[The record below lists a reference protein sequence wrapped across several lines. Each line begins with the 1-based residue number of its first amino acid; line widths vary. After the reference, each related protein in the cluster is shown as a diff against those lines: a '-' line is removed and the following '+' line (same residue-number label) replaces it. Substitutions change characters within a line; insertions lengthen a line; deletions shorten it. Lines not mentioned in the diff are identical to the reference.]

1 MKKKLIKVLVIM
13 LIVASVFLIYQ
24 IFRNDKINYV
34 CIGDSLAAGKNPYG
48 EIGYGYSDFLADQLK
63 DEKKLSTYTKKHAI
77 NTATSKDM
85 LENIKNSSQ
94 LKRDLRESD
103 LVTISIGIYDFSEN
117 LKRDSIDVNRLL
129 ELKSI
134 VKIVMPNIEEF
145 IKETRKYAKKD
156 IIIVGYYNPI
166 PFLFNTSG
174 SDLDQLFGY
183 IDDEYRRISE
193 KYNVKYI
200 SMYQLFKNNNDF
212 LPNPADI
219 HPSLEGYKAMSK
231 EIVKIL

>member
-1 MKKKLIKVLVIM
+1 MKEKLTKLIAIVLI
-13 LIVASVFLIYQ
+13 IASVFLIYQ

-34 CIGDSLAAGKNPYG
+34 SIGDSLAAGKNPYG
-48 EIGYGYSDFLADQLK
+48 EIGYGYSDYLAQQLK
-63 DEKKLSTYTKKHAI
+63 DEKKLSTYTKKHVVD
-77 NTATSKDM
+77 NATSKDL
-85 LENIKNSSQ
+85 LESIKNNSQ

-117 LKRDSIDVNRLL
+117 LKRDSIDVSRLL

-134 VKIVMPNIEEF
+134 VKIIMPDIEGV
-145 IKETRKYAKKD
+145 IKETRKYAKKE

-183 IDDEYRRISE
+183 IDDEYRKISE
-193 KYNVKYI
+193 KYNVKYV

-212 LPNPADI
+212 LPNPGDI

-231 EIVKIL
+231 EIIKIL